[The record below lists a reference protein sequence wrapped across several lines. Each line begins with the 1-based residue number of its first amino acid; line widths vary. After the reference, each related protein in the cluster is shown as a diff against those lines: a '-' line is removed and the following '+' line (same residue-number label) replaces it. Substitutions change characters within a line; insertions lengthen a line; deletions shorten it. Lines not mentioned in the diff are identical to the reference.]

1 MNSGIRKVA
10 MCLMFSF
17 IFLSFGLV
25 YWQVVKADSMLDNQ
39 ANRRTVLME
48 DKILRGGIYD
58 RNGVVL
64 AETKTTAEGK
74 KRIYPQ
80 GEAFEPLLGYA
91 TVKYGAAG
99 LESSLGKTLL
109 GLDNS
114 FFAQKFQELFET
126 QRKGN
131 DVVLTID
138 AKLQETAFDGLEGKT
153 GAVVAIDPRTGD
165 VLALA
170 SQPSFDPNILEKNWD
185 KIINQAS
192 SPMANHAFLKF
203 PPGSIMK
210 VVTSEG
216 IFLAGPDTS
225 NLYNCTGTTVI
236 NGQTFKEQND
246 KIHGWVNYDLALAYS
261 CNTYFA
267 EYGVKAGQQN
277 FLKAASGF
285 GFGKSIPFEL
295 SVPESSITNAKSMP
309 ESMDINLFAASTF
322 GQGEVMVTP
331 FHAALI
337 TAGIAN
343 KGKIMEPHIIDRVVD
358 YKQNTIYASEAKSWL
373 NPLSEA
379 DAQKVTSAMI
389 LAVNNGTAAPGAIPG
404 IQVAAKT
411 GSAET
416 GDNNSST
423 HAWYIAFAPADNP
436 QIAVAVLVEHGG
448 TGGAA
453 AAPIAKAVI
462 EKALEGKVTGN
473 G

>member
-1 MNSGIRKVA
+1 MTSGIRKVA

-17 IFLSFGLV
+17 IFLSLGLV
-25 YWQVVKADSMLDNQ
+25 YWQVVRADSMLDNP

-48 DKILRGGIYD
+48 SRIIRGGIYD

-64 AETKTTAEGK
+64 AATENTGQGK
-74 KRIYPQ
+74 KRTYPQ
-80 GEAFEPLLGYA
+80 GEMFEPLLGYA

-99 LESSLGKTLL
+99 LESTLGKTLM

-114 FFAQKFQELFET
+114 FFTQRFQELFEPEK
-126 QRKGN
+126 KGN
-131 DVVLTID
+131 DVILTID
-138 AKLQETAFDGLEGKT
+138 AKLQEAAYQGLKGKS
-153 GAVVAIDPRTGD
+153 GAVVAIDPQTGD
-165 VLALA
+165 VLALV
-170 SQPSFDPNILEKNWD
+170 SQPSFDPNLLEKDWES
-185 KIINQAS
+185 IIQQPL

-210 VVTSEG
+210 VVTSEAL
-216 IFLAGPDTS
+216 FLAGQDTS
-225 NLYNCTGTTVI
+225 NLYHCAGTTVI

-277 FLKAASGF
+277 FLKAAAGF

-295 SVPESSITNAKSMP
+295 SVPESSITNSKSMP
-309 ESMDINLFAASTF
+309 ENMDINLFAASTF

-337 TAGIAN
+337 TAAIAN
-343 KGKIMEPHIIDRVVD
+343 QGKMMEPHIIDRVVD
-358 YKQNTIYASEAKSWL
+358 YKQNTIYTSEAKVWL
-373 NPLSEA
+373 NPLRQE
-379 DAQKVTSAMI
+379 DAQKVKSAMI
-389 LAVNNGTAAPGAIPG
+389 LAVNSGTAAPGG
-404 IQVAAKT
+404 IAGVQVAAKT

-416 GDNNSST
+416 GDNGSNT
-423 HAWYIAFAPADNP
+423 HGWYIAFAPADNP
-436 QIAVAVLVEHGG
+436 VIAVAVLAEHGG

-453 AAPIAKAVI
+453 AAPIAKAVM
-462 EKALEGKVTGN
+462 EKALEGKVG
-473 G
+473 GR